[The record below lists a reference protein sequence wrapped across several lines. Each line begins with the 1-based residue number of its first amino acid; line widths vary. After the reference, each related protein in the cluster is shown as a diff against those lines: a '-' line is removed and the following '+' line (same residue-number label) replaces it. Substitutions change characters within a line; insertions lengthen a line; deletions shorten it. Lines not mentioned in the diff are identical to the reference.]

1 MATCGFRDR
10 SPSLVSWTP
19 QKKSLLS
26 LRSSIVSSNALCVRL
41 SSPAALGVFLE
52 LQFAF
57 DYASAAVSVAVA
69 MGIGERVVKE
79 REGSPQNSCAAPSQ
93 PHFFSSFFPCKMTA
107 SPLTLSLH
115 FVGLIL
121 RLSHCTALQ
130 MGLMGKGP
138 PRLDEGGY
146 CNSKPLSSPSRLSPR
161 FLHAKS
167 VCQQSESLL
176 PFPSSSPPPIPQSN
190 TSSSSFDPDPS
201 VAPSARQSVEEGKG
215 ESDRTVAAVTAAA
228 RG

>member
-1 MATCGFRDR
+1 MRLQRPIAIVGFLD
-10 SPSLVSWTP
+10 SA
-19 QKKSLLS
+19 KKSLLS

-93 PHFFSSFFPCKMTA
+93 PHFFFSFFPCKMTA

-115 FVGLIL
+115 FAGLIL
-121 RLSHCTALQ
+121 RLSHCTAD
-130 MGLMGKGP
+130 GVNGKG
-138 PRLDEGGY
+138 
-146 CNSKPLSSPSRLSPR
+146 
-161 FLHAKS
+161 
-167 VCQQSESLL
+167 
-176 PFPSSSPPPIPQSN
+176 
-190 TSSSSFDPDPS
+190 
-201 VAPSARQSVEEGKG
+201 
-215 ESDRTVAAVTAAA
+215 AAA
-228 RG
+228 P

>member
-1 MATCGFRDR
+1 MRLQRPIAIVGFLD
-10 SPSLVSWTP
+10 SA
-19 QKKSLLS
+19 KSLGS

-115 FVGLIL
+115 FAGLIL
-121 RLSHCTALQ
+121 RLSHCTAD
-130 MGLMGKGP
+130 GVNGKG
-138 PRLDEGGY
+138 
-146 CNSKPLSSPSRLSPR
+146 
-161 FLHAKS
+161 
-167 VCQQSESLL
+167 
-176 PFPSSSPPPIPQSN
+176 
-190 TSSSSFDPDPS
+190 
-201 VAPSARQSVEEGKG
+201 
-215 ESDRTVAAVTAAA
+215 AAA
-228 RG
+228 P